1 MRGWTMAAAALA
13 LAGCA
18 EGELVGYGPAVVGGG
33 RGLPV
38 TRAEARPDLMT
49 PPGRRDLALAVR
61 SFAAGPDGAQDEIA
75 GATCR
80 ISAGAFSAALVTPGR
95 LIIPDL
101 GPDAPAI
108 RADCDLGDLRG
119 AGAVAPVF
127 SWSRGGGN
135 PPQRVAWG
143 LGWTY
148 GYEAMGPTGYPN
160 LGVVLSRPI
169 P

>member
-1 MRGWTMAAAALA
+1 MRGWWIAAAALA

-18 EGELVGYGPAVVGGG
+18 GGDIAGFGPAVVGGG
-33 RGLPV
+33 RGLPA

-49 PPGRRDLALAVR
+49 PPGRRELALAVR
-61 SFAAGPDGAQDEIA
+61 SFTAGPDGTQAEIA
-75 GATCR
+75 GASCR
-80 ISAGAFSAALVTPGR
+80 ITAGAFEAALVTPGR

-101 GPDAPAI
+101 GPDAPPV
-108 RADCDLGDLRG
+108 RADCVAGELRG
-119 AGAVAPVF
+119 AGAVAPAF
-127 SWSRGGGN
+127 SWSGGGGN

-148 GYEAMGPTGYPN
+148 GYEAMGPVRYPN
-160 LGVVLSRPI
+160 LGVVLSRPL